1 MTDATSLALKAFD
14 IVREDARKKIKNEQ
28 ERVCCDTC
36 GVSFKNSEGLKRHIR
51 KQHARANGS
60 GDAAA

>member
-36 GVSFKNSEGLKRHIR
+36 GVSFKNSVSLKRHIR
-51 KQHARANGS
+51 KQHACAG
-60 GDAAA
+60 GPGGVAA